1 MFWEAFLLKVQLNVM
16 FYDIFHLDCP
26 NCPLELTRLKQNK
39 QWGGGGED
47 TWQEIKKKRQEKKK
61 KALILDGRRKQMEG
75 TATLA

>member
-1 MFWEAFLLKVQLNVM
+1 MQLNVM

-39 QWGGGGED
+39 QWGGEGRTHD
-47 TWQEIKKKRQEKKK
+47 RKLKKKKTGKKK